1 MPFSQASS
9 TSLEFGVSF
18 FRSPSFSAP
27 PVGAL
32 RDNLIEQAVLAD
44 QLGLDVF
51 GFSEDFAVDMLGMD
65 LADLLHQLA
74 EATSDI
80 TLAASISDI
89 ERTDLNTRNAQRNDL
104 QQITGNRIEVVINRD
119 QERAAVESTKSKF
132 NHHLA
137 AWNDLTGSSPHHAT
151 WIEVAGR
158 SDAILQAAQYN
169 CPLLLRV
176 NSGSPL
182 DWKPFVDMYHAAI
195 SRFGQESLPL
205 GLLVPGF
212 VSNTEQELDSQ
223 PFGPIDHDAGFFGS
237 PASVAEK
244 IATVVEHLGL
254 SRIILR
260 YNCGSCNHES
270 AMECLRLFAAEVVP
284 QVREALA
291 AR

>member
-74 EATSDI
+74 GATSDI

-119 QERAAVESTKSKF
+119 QERATVESTKSKF

-158 SDAILQAAQYN
+158 SDAILQSAQYN

-205 GLLVPGF
+205 GLLVPVF
-212 VSNTEQELDSQ
+212 IANTKQELDSQ

-237 PASVAEK
+237 PTSVAEK

-270 AMECLRLFAAEVVP
+270 AMECLRLFATEVVP

-291 AR
+291 TR